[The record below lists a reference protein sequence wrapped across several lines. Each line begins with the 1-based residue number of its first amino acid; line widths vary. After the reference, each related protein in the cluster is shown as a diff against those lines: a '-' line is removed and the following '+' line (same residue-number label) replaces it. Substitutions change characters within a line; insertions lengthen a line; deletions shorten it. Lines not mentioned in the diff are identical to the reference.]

1 MSRRVTVEFLGE
13 DKSLGGTIDGIERSS
28 SKLGGVFKKMGLAAA
43 TGFAL
48 VGAAAIKGGVDAIGK
63 ASDLNETLSKSS
75 AIFGDNAAAMD
86 KWAKGAAR
94 SAGLS
99 RQAALEA
106 AAGFGDMF
114 SQIGFASDEAAKMSK
129 DVVQMSADL
138 GSFNN
143 LDTADVADR
152 MSAAFRGEYDSLQ
165 AVIPNINA
173 ARVESEALA
182 KTGKKTAKELT
193 AQEKAAAVLA
203 IVHKDGSR
211 AMGDFKKTSGG
222 LANQQKILRAQF
234 ENLQGAIGQKLLP
247 VAILLVT
254 WFNDKA
260 MPAMRR
266 FGSYLQTVLPP
277 IFEKVKAV
285 VSRVMGSMQG
295 DVGGRFAQIKQI
307 FTDAVSI
314 IQSLWNSFGS
324 NILQH
329 LKSTFEN
336 IKKVLSGAF
345 DVIRG
350 IFATVSA
357 LLKGDWSGVWDG
369 IKLILSGAVKIV
381 IGMVGQLWST
391 VRFAFQN
398 AGVVLKAVMSK
409 IWDGIKALVSAGA
422 NGVVNAVKA
431 IPGKLLGLG
440 KLFANA
446 GRSLLQGFINGMKN
460 AAGIITGIA
469 GNVWNAV
476 KGLLNGAIDKINAA
490 LEFKINVL
498 GKDVGI
504 NPPNIKHLARGVSSF
519 GGGVAE
525 LGEHGRELAALPGG
539 SRVYPAHR
547 TEAMFASARRGA
559 AAGGGA
565 PIIVNINGALDPV
578 AVGKQVE
585 KALIQLSRSLGRP
598 IQVQTL

>member
-1 MSRRVTVEFLGE
+1 MAARRVVIEFLGE
-13 DKSLGGTIDGIERSS
+13 DKTLSKTMGGLDRSS
-28 SKLGGVFKKMGLAAA
+28 SKLSGTFKKMGLAAA

-48 VGAAAIKGGVDAIGK
+48 LGAAAVKGGIDAIGK

-75 AIFGDNAAAMD
+75 AIFGDNASAMD

-114 SQIGFASDEAAKMSK
+114 TQIGFTSDNAAKMSK

-266 FGSYLQTVLPP
+266 FGAYLQTVLPP
-277 IFEKVKAV
+277 IFEKIRAV
-285 VSRVMGSMQG
+285 VTRVMAAMKG
-295 DVGGRFAQIKQI
+295 DVGGNISGIKQI
-307 FTDAVSI
+307 FQNAVSI
-314 IQSLWNSFGS
+314 ITILWDKFGA
-324 NILQH
+324 NIVQY

-336 IKKVLSGAF
+336 LKMILSGAF
-345 DVIRG
+345 EVIKG

-357 LLKGDWSGVWDG
+357 LLKGDWSGAWEG
-369 IKLILSGAVKIV
+369 IKMILRGAVTV
-381 IGMVGQLWST
+381 LVGMVRQLFNL
-391 VRFAFQN
+391 VRFAFKN
-398 AGVVLKAVMSK
+398 AGVVLKAAMGA
-409 IWDGIKALVSAGA
+409 IWSGIKSMVASGA
-422 NGVVNAVKA
+422 AGVVNAVKA
-431 IPGKLLGLG
+431 IPGKLLGLH
-440 KLFANA
+440 KLFASA
-446 GRSLLQGFINGMKN
+446 GKSLLQGFINGMKN

-490 LEFKINVL
+490 LEFRIDTP
-498 GKDVGI
+498 GPGGIDV
-504 NPPNIKHLARGVSSF
+504 NIKNIPRLAKGGIVSKRPGGILANIGEGKYDEAVIPLSPANKRAMSGSGS
-519 GGGVAE
+519 GGG
-525 LGEHGRELAALPGG
+525 G
-539 SRVYPAHR
+539 SDQPLLVQ
-547 TEAMFASARRGA
+547 F
-559 AAGGGA
+559 
-565 PIIVNINGALDPV
+565 ILD
-578 AVGKQVE
+578 GKVVE
-585 KALIQLSRSLGRP
+585 QALIKRSRDTGRP
-598 IQVQTL
+598 IQIRVASA